1 MTSSAKRGYATLHK
15 HANPTDP
22 DIIALATA
30 RVLNCSCPEKGTIYE
45 GGVTKELCI
54 SPARG
59 EGDGYVFR
67 LSEDV
72 KSRSVRNE
80 VSVSLTPGEFSV
92 VKNLAEYAIPYLLGF
107 DLALN
112 SRT

>member
-1 MTSSAKRGYATLHK
+1 VTFSAKRGYATLHK

-30 RVLNCSCPEKGTIYE
+30 RVLNCSCPEKGTNYE
-45 GGVTKELCI
+45 GGVTKELSI
-54 SPARG
+54 APAGG

-72 KSRSVRNE
+72 KSRSVRTE
-80 VSVSLTPGEFSV
+80 VSVQLTPAEFYV

-107 DLALN
+107 DLVLN
-112 SRT
+112 KRP